1 MHRPTPQR
9 LNVPAPHPVMAG
21 ETLRSLRHGSRAGAR
36 TTPTDSGQFSV
47 CRCGSREPVSAVCCR
62 GSAGGRSIAG
72 AAQLVLPKRRK
83 TGRHPTPSTICRGRR
98 GMPDIRRCFCSLDR
112 CWVSQCQHFYF
123 SDFLEPG
130 KLADLAVL
138 SRDIFR
144 VAAGD
149 LRKTESVLTMVG
161 SKIVYH

>member
-1 MHRPTPQR
+1 
-9 LNVPAPHPVMAG
+9 
-21 ETLRSLRHGSRAGAR
+21 
-36 TTPTDSGQFSV
+36 
-47 CRCGSREPVSAVCCR
+47 
-62 GSAGGRSIAG
+62 
-72 AAQLVLPKRRK
+72 
-83 TGRHPTPSTICRGRR
+83 
-98 GMPDIRRCFCSLDR
+98 MPDIRRCFCSLER

-130 KLADLAVL
+130 KLYDLAVL